1 MPLQISLFPS
11 FIILV
16 RIAPLVFLTG
26 YSEFMILEMSSLFP
40 KLKTNNCVV
49 SRDDLILI
57 MLGWF
62 SYFRIAFTSGSSG
75 NLLEIRH
82 FLIFSPLVVKVITEV
97 SCYMHINNWNKHI
110 SVYKEMTVCLPSRVS
125 SPRFSYNKPLNS
137 LCDVKKHRWSDG
149 TIFTLLFC
157 TILS

>member
-1 MPLQISLFPS
+1 MHSLIQFAMSLQISLFAS

-26 YSEFMILEMSSLFP
+26 SSEFMILEMSSLFP

-62 SYFRIAFTSGSSG
+62 SYFRIAFTSGWSG
-75 NLLEIRH
+75 SLLEIRH
-82 FLIFSPLVVKVITEV
+82 FLIFTPLVVKLITEV
-97 SCYMHINNWNKHI
+97 SCYMHRNKWHKHI

-125 SPRFSYNKPLNS
+125 SRPL
-137 LCDVKKHRWSDG
+137 L
-149 TIFTLLFC
+149 I
-157 TILS
+157 